1 MLHHF
6 ALLAQLCF
14 RSKAA
19 IVSIMKTWGW
29 GVFLMGFRNFALA
42 AAAIALALAPAS
54 AQQAPKIWFSWSPK
68 PNPITPWR
76 APNKPIW
83 RLNEIL
89 AAHKGQASWNQ
100 PIVHDQDYDAN
111 YISMSPGQKTKPQ
124 FWADDRIFWYVA
136 SGQIRFHIQ
145 GQEPFVATTGWMVQV
160 PYRNVYWMETVG
172 NTPSVRLEVIRSNRS
187 PLYPA
192 TQGDPGPAPTAIGK
206 VYVLATYR
214 TPPDQYDQINKPY
227 LDFWG
232 DFVKRPPTPG
242 DHPFVADT
250 TNFMNVI
257 RGHGVP
263 TPPDSNKGH
272 FHIDYNEFWVIA
284 EGTVDY
290 KMEGMP
296 VFTAKVGDV
305 VYAPQGRWHR
315 ASWSGKAMSTRI
327 AINPR
332 PYGMHNFDPNSG
344 AKQ

>member
-1 MLHHF
+1 MPSLRKIAF
-6 ALLAQLCF
+6 VTGL
-14 RSKAA
+14 
-19 IVSIMKTWGW
+19 V
-29 GVFLMGFRNFALA
+29 LA
-42 AAAIALALAPAS
+42 ALPAA
-54 AQQAPKIWFSWSPK
+54 AQPQATVWYSWSPK
-68 PNPITPWR
+68 PTVPTPWT

-83 RLNEIL
+83 RLSEIL
-89 AAHKGQASWNQ
+89 AAHKGEKSWVQ

-111 YISMSPGQKTKPQ
+111 YVQMAAGEKTKPL

-145 GQEPFVATTGWMVQV
+145 GQEPFVASKGFLVQV

-172 NTPSVRLEVIRSNRS
+172 DEPSLRLEVIRSGRT

-192 TQGDPGPAPTAIGK
+192 QQGDKGPAPTAK
-206 VYVLATYR
+206 DKTYVLASYR
-214 TPPDQYDQINKPY
+214 TPPDPYSDAAKPY

-232 DFVKRPPTPG
+232 AYVKRTNNTG
-242 DHPFVADT
+242 NYNFVRDT

-257 RGHGVP
+257 RGKGTP

-272 FHIDYNEFWVIA
+272 FHIDYNEFWVVA
-284 EGTVDY
+284 EGTIDY
-290 KMEGMP
+290 KMEGMK
-296 VFTAKVGDV
+296 VFTADVGDV

-315 ASWSGKAMSTRI
+315 ASWAGNGMSTRI

-332 PYGMHNFDPNSG
+332 PEGMHNFDPDSG

>member
-1 MLHHF
+1 MKHRSY
-6 ALLAQLCF
+6 LL
-14 RSKAA
+14 
-19 IVSIMKTWGW
+19 T
-29 GVFLMGFRNFALA
+29 A
-42 AAAIALALAPAS
+42 AALFLALVPAS
-54 AQQAPKIWFSWSPK
+54 AQQDQQIWYSWSPK
-68 PNPITPWR
+68 PAPMTPWK

-83 RLNEIL
+83 RLSEIM
-89 AAHKGQASWNQ
+89 AGHKGRADWDQ
-100 PIVHDQDYDAN
+100 PIVRDQDYAAD
-111 YISMSPGQKTKPQ
+111 YISLGAGNKTKPQ

-136 SGQIRFHIQ
+136 SGQVRFHIN
-145 GQEPFVATTGWMVQV
+145 GQEPFVASKGWMVQV

-172 NTPSVRLEVIRSNRS
+172 SEPSVRLEVIRNNRT
-187 PLYPA
+187 PLFPA
-192 TQGDPGPAPTAIGK
+192 TQHDAGAPPTAPGK
-206 VYVLATYR
+206 TYVLASYSTS
-214 TPPDQYDQINKPY
+214 PDKYDAVNKPY
-227 LDFWG
+227 MDFWG

-257 RGHGVP
+257 RGHGTP

-296 VFTAKVGDV
+296 VFTADVGDV

-315 ASWSGKAMSTRI
+315 ASWAGNGMSTRI

-332 PYGMHNFDPNSG
+332 PYGMHNFDADAG

>member
-1 MLHHF
+1 MKLRSF
-6 ALLAQLCF
+6 ILAGAFGVAAL
-14 RSKAA
+14 
-19 IVSIMKTWGW
+19 VP
-29 GVFLMGFRNFALA
+29 A
-42 AAAIALALAPAS
+42 AAQPDA
-54 AQQAPKIWFSWSPK
+54 KIWYSWSPK
-68 PNPITPWR
+68 PVPLTPWK

-89 AAHKGQASWNQ
+89 DAHKGKTDWVQ
-100 PIVHDQDYDAN
+100 PIVHDQDYDAT
-111 YISMSPGQKTKPQ
+111 YISMGAGQKTKPQ

-136 SGQIRFHIQ
+136 SGQIRFHID
-145 GQEPFVATTGWMVQV
+145 GQAPIVASKGWLVQV
-160 PYRNVYWMETVG
+160 PYRNIYWMETVG
-172 NTPSVRLEVIRSNRS
+172 SEPSVRLEVVRSGRT

-192 TQGDPGPAPTAIGK
+192 SGPQDAGPAPTAKGK
-206 VYVLATYR
+206 TYVLASYR
-214 TPPDQYDQINKPY
+214 TPPDKYDEHNKPS

-232 DFVKRPPTPG
+232 DFVKRPATPG
-242 DHPFVADT
+242 DHAFVSDT

-284 EGTVDY
+284 EGTIDY

-296 VFTAKVGDV
+296 VFTANVGDV

-315 ASWSGKAMSTRI
+315 ASWAGNGMSTRI

-332 PYGMHNFDPNSG
+332 PYGMHNFDAGAG

>member
-1 MLHHF
+1 MKSRNLF
-6 ALLAQLCF
+6 LVAITLCLAL
-14 RSKAA
+14 
-19 IVSIMKTWGW
+19 GP
-29 GVFLMGFRNFALA
+29 
-42 AAAIALALAPAS
+42 AIAQED
-54 AQQAPKIWFSWSPK
+54 AQIWYSWSPK
-68 PNPITPWR
+68 PSPMTPWK

-83 RLNEIL
+83 RLNEIMS
-89 AAHKGQASWNQ
+89 AHKGQADWVQ
-100 PIVHDQDYDAN
+100 PIVRDQDYAAD
-111 YISMSPGQKTKPQ
+111 YISMAPGKKTKPQ

-136 SGQIRFHIQ
+136 SGQVRFHIQ
-145 GQEPFVATTGWMVQV
+145 GQEPILASKGWMVQV
-160 PYRNVYWMETVG
+160 PYRNIYWMETVG
-172 NTPSVRLEVIRSNRS
+172 SEPSVRLEVIRNNRT
-187 PLYPA
+187 PLFPA
-192 TQGDPGPAPTAIGK
+192 SRRDAGSAPTAPGK
-206 VYVLATYR
+206 TYVLASYR
-214 TPPDQYDQINKPY
+214 TPPDKYDAVNKPY

-257 RGHGVP
+257 RGHGTP

-296 VFTAKVGDV
+296 VFTANVGDV

-315 ASWSGKAMSTRI
+315 ASWAGNAMSTRI

-332 PYGMHNFDPNSG
+332 PYGMHNFDPESG

>member
-1 MLHHF
+1 MKS
-6 ALLAQLCF
+6 
-14 RSKAA
+14 RS
-19 IVSIMKTWGW
+19 
-29 GVFLMGFRNFALA
+29 FFLA
-42 AAAIALALAPAS
+42 AAGLFLALLPVS
-54 AQQAPKIWFSWSPK
+54 AQEDAQIWYSWSPK
-68 PNPITPWR
+68 PAPITPWKS
-76 APNKPIW
+76 PNKPIW
-83 RLNEIL
+83 RLAEIM
-89 AAHKGQASWNQ
+89 AGHKSRTDWDQ
-100 PIVHDQDYDAN
+100 PIVRDQDYAAD
-111 YISMSPGQKTKPQ
+111 YISLAAGSKTKPR

-145 GQEPFVATTGWMVQV
+145 GQDPFVASKGWMVQV
-160 PYRNVYWMETVG
+160 PYRNIYWMETVG
-172 NTPSVRLEVIRSNRS
+172 SEPSVRLEVVRNNRT
-187 PLYPA
+187 PLFPA
-192 TQGDPGPAPTAIGK
+192 TQHDTGPAPTAPGK
-206 VYVLATYR
+206 IYVLASYR
-214 TPPDQYDQINKPY
+214 TPPDKYDAVNKPY

-232 DFVKRPPTPG
+232 DFVKRPATPG

-257 RGHGVP
+257 RGHGTP

-296 VFTAKVGDV
+296 VFTANVGDV

-315 ASWSGKAMSTRI
+315 ASWAGNGMSTRI

-332 PYGMHNFDPNSG
+332 PYGMHNFDVDAG

>member
-1 MLHHF
+1 MKYSKSLLGAG
-6 ALLAQLCF
+6 ALL
-14 RSKAA
+14 
-19 IVSIMKTWGW
+19 
-29 GVFLMGFRNFALA
+29 
-42 AAAIALALAPAS
+42 LALVPAM
-54 AQQAPKIWFSWSPK
+54 AQDAPKIWYSWSPK
-68 PNPITPWR
+68 PVPLTEWK

-83 RLNEIL
+83 RLSEIM
-89 AAHKGQASWNQ
+89 AAHKGKADWDQ
-100 PIVHDQDYDAN
+100 PIVRDQDYAAD
-111 YISMSPGQKTKPQ
+111 YISLAPGAKTKPQ
-124 FWADDRIFWYVA
+124 FWADDRIFWYIA
-136 SGQIRFHIQ
+136 SGQVRFHIE
-145 GQEPFVATTGWMVQV
+145 GQQPILASKGWLVQV

-172 NTPSVRLEVIRSNRS
+172 DEPSVRLEVIRSNRT

-192 TQGDPGPAPTAIGK
+192 TQGDKGPAPTAKGK
-206 VYVLATYR
+206 TYVLASYR
-214 TPPDQYDQINKPY
+214 TPPDKYDDVNKPA

-232 DFVKRPPTPG
+232 DFVKRPATPG
-242 DHPFVADT
+242 DHAFVADT
-250 TNFMNVI
+250 TNFANMI

-296 VFTAKVGDV
+296 VYTANVGDV

-315 ASWSGKAMSTRI
+315 ASWSGNGMSTRI

-332 PYGMHNFDPNSG
+332 PYGMHNFDADAG

>member
-1 MLHHF
+1 MNKFHK
-6 ALLAQLCF
+6 LACA
-14 RSKAA
+14 SVA
-19 IVSIMKTWGW
+19 VM
-29 GVFLMGFRNFALA
+29 ALA
-42 AAAIALALAPAS
+42 APAL
-54 AQQAPKIWFSWSPK
+54 AQQAPKIWYSWSAK
-68 PNPITPWR
+68 PVPLTPWA

-83 RLNEIL
+83 RLSEIL
-89 AAHKGQASWNQ
+89 AAHKGKGDWVQ

-111 YISMSPGQKTKPQ
+111 YIAMASGGKTKPQ

-136 SGQIRFHIQ
+136 SGQIRFHID
-145 GQEPFVATTGWMVQV
+145 GQEPFVASKGWLVQV
-160 PYRNVYWMETVG
+160 PYRNIYWMETVG
-172 NTPSVRLEVIRSNRS
+172 DEPSVRLEVIRSGRT

-192 TQGDPGPAPTAIGK
+192 TQNDPGPAPTAK
-206 VYVLATYR
+206 DKTYVLASYR
-214 TPPDQYDQINKPY
+214 TPPDPYTDQNKPY

-232 DFVKRPPTPG
+232 DFVKRPPSSG
-242 DHPFVADT
+242 DHAFVSDT

-257 RGHGVP
+257 RGHGTP

-290 KMEGMP
+290 KMEGKP
-296 VFTAKVGDV
+296 VFTADVGDV

-315 ASWSGKAMSTRI
+315 ASWAGTGMSTRI

-332 PYGMHNFDPNSG
+332 PYGMHNFDPESG

>member
-1 MLHHF
+1 MKARNLLPAVAVLCL
-6 ALLAQLCF
+6 ALVPALAQED
-14 RSKAA
+14 
-19 IVSIMKTWGW
+19 
-29 GVFLMGFRNFALA
+29 
-42 AAAIALALAPAS
+42 
-54 AQQAPKIWFSWSPK
+54 AQIWYSWSPK
-68 PNPITPWR
+68 PAPVTPWR

-83 RLNEIL
+83 RLSEIMSS
-89 AAHKGQASWNQ
+89 HKGQTDWKQ
-100 PIVHDQDYDAN
+100 PIVRDQDYAAD
-111 YISMSPGQKTKPQ
+111 YISLGAGSKTKPQ

-145 GQEPFVATTGWMVQV
+145 GQEPFVASKGWLVQV
-160 PYRNVYWMETVG
+160 PYRNIYWMETVG
-172 NTPSVRLEVIRSNRS
+172 TEPSVRLEVIRNNRT
-187 PLYPA
+187 PLFPA
-192 TQGDPGPAPTAIGK
+192 SQHEAGPPPAAPGKT
-206 VYVLATYR
+206 YVLASYR
-214 TPPDQYDQINKPY
+214 TPPDKYDVVNKPY

-232 DFVKRPPTPG
+232 DFVKRPATPG

-272 FHIDYNEFWVIA
+272 FHVDYNEFWVIA

-296 VFTAKVGDV
+296 VFTANVGDV

-315 ASWSGKAMSTRI
+315 ASWAGNGMSTRI

-332 PYGMHNFDPNSG
+332 PYGMHNFDANAG

>member
-1 MLHHF
+1 
-6 ALLAQLCF
+6 
-14 RSKAA
+14 
-19 IVSIMKTWGW
+19 MKYWSY
-29 GVFLMGFRNFALA
+29 FMA
-42 AAAIALALAPAS
+42 AAALVLGPLPAS
-54 AQQAPKIWFSWSPK
+54 GQDDAQIWYSWSPK
-68 PNPITPWR
+68 PAPMTPWK

-83 RLNEIL
+83 RLSEIMSS
-89 AAHKGQASWNQ
+89 HKGRADWDQ
-100 PIVHDQDYDAN
+100 PIIRDQDYAAD
-111 YISMSPGQKTKPQ
+111 YISLGAGSKTKPQ
-124 FWADDRIFWYVA
+124 FWADDRIFWYIA
-136 SGQIRFHIQ
+136 SGQVRFHIN
-145 GQEPFVATTGWMVQV
+145 GQEPFIASKGWLVQA

-172 NTPSVRLEVIRSNRS
+172 NEPSLRLEVIRNNRT
-187 PLYPA
+187 PLFP
-192 TQGDPGPAPTAIGK
+192 TTRHDVGPPPTAAGK
-206 VYVLATYR
+206 TYVLASYR
-214 TPPDQYDQINKPY
+214 TPPDKYDAVNKPY

-257 RGHGVP
+257 RGHGTP

-296 VFTAKVGDV
+296 VFTANVGDV

-315 ASWSGKAMSTRI
+315 ASWAGNGMSTRI

-332 PYGMHNFDPNSG
+332 PYGMHNFDADAG

>member
-1 MLHHF
+1 MKSF
-6 ALLAQLCF
+6 RKLLTVSLI
-14 RSKAA
+14 SLAA
-19 IVSIMKTWGW
+19 II
-29 GVFLMGFRNFALA
+29 
-42 AAAIALALAPAS
+42 PAT
-54 AQQAPKIWFSWSPK
+54 AQPGIVWYSWSPK
-68 PNPITPWR
+68 PVPLTPWK

-83 RLNEIL
+83 RLREIL
-89 AAHKGQASWNQ
+89 ASHKGKKSWTQ
-100 PIVHDQDYDAN
+100 PIVHDADYDAS
-111 YISMSPGQKTKPQ
+111 YIQLAPGEKTKTQ

-136 SGQIRFHIQ
+136 AGQIRFTIQ
-145 GQEPFVATTGWMVQV
+145 GQAPILASKGFLVQV
-160 PYRNVYWMETVG
+160 PYRTPYSLETVG
-172 NTPSVRLEVIRSNRS
+172 DEPSVRLEVIRSNRT

-192 TQGDPGPAPTAIGK
+192 AQGDTSPPPTATGK
-206 VYVLATYR
+206 TYVLASYR
-214 TPPDQYDQINKPY
+214 TPPDPYTEVNKPV

-250 TNFMNVI
+250 TNFANVI
-257 RGHGVP
+257 RGKGTP

-272 FHIDYNEFWVIA
+272 FHIDYSEFWVIA

-296 VFTAKVGDV
+296 VFTADVGDV

-315 ASWSGKAMSTRI
+315 ASWAGNGMSTRI

-332 PYGMHNFDPNSG
+332 PYGMHNFDADAG